1 MEAPTILHVD
11 IDAFFASA
19 EQVLRPALR
28 GRPVIVGSAQERR
41 GVVASAFYEA
51 RAYGLKAGMPI
62 VRAREL
68 CPHGVYLA
76 GSFGE
81 YLRSSREMLDVLGGL
96 SPALERLGL
105 DEAYV
110 GLGGCERLYG
120 GLGAG
125 PLGRVPLAEALHAK
139 RLIRAR
145 TGLNV
150 SVGCAANKLAAKAAS
165 DFAKPNG
172 VALVEPGR
180 GRHAAPAP
188 AAAQEREPRAHLL
201 LRLQRP
207 RLRRGDAVL
216 PGRAGGCG
224 PAARGAGR
232 AHGVGGAALSERHH
246 AGRVPLGFGVVQR
259 GLSVELDRRME
270 RDRDGFKLR
279 IPALSR

>member
-125 PLGRVPLAEALHAK
+125 PLGRVPLAEALQ
-139 RLIRAR
+139 
-145 TGLNV
+145 T
-150 SVGCAANKLAAKAAS
+150 
-165 DFAKPNG
+165 
-172 VALVEPGR
+172 
-180 GRHAAPAP
+180 
-188 AAAQEREPRAHLL
+188 Q
-201 LRLQRP
+201 
-207 RLRRGDAVL
+207 RRG
-216 PGRAGGCG
+216 P
-224 PAARGAGR
+224 RGAGPR
-232 AHGVGGAALSERHH
+232 AARSSGPRSGPRA
-246 AGRVPLGFGVVQR
+246 
-259 GLSVELDRRME
+259 
-270 RDRDGFKLR
+270 
-279 IPALSR
+279 